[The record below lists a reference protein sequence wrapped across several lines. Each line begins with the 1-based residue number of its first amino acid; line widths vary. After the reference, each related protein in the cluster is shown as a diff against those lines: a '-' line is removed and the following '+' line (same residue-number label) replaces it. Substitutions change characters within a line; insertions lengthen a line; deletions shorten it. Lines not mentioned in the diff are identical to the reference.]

1 MNRKHF
7 FIMKVNPLKYRVA
20 NRNPVIIKQ
29 TEDSLVE
36 SEERYRIAI
45 EHSNDGVA
53 IVKGC
58 YHIFVNNKFLEIF
71 GYNNRDEII
80 GNQIYITVHPDDREM
95 VISINERRQRGED
108 VPSKYEFKGIKKDGT
123 TVFIEVSAAG
133 IIYRG
138 EPATLA
144 YLRDITEHKMMNDA
158 LKESERRYRDLV
170 ENALV
175 GIYAADING
184 CISYINNTFSIMF
197 GFDSREEMISIGL
210 ASRFKNHKDRRMF
223 VKTLLKAGKLN
234 NFELE
239 LLKKDG
245 QTINVLLNA
254 TSKDNIISGMVLDIT
269 EHKLSEQLL
278 RQSEEKYRNI
288 FENAVEGIFQST
300 EDGRFLSV
308 NPALAKMYGYGSPEE
323 FIASI
328 TDIEKQLYVNPW
340 ERLIFK
346 ELLEKNGIIER
357 FEIQVY
363 KKNRSKFWIS
373 FNARAVKDSNGLIL
387 YYEGTVEDITSR
399 KQAEEEKMR
408 LEAQLRQSQRMEAIG
423 QLAGGIAHDFNNV
436 LIGIKGIA
444 MRALKKTPSENP
456 LYDKLELILKGAQRG
471 HDLVKRILTF
481 SRKGESNFKPVRVGQ
496 IIRETVRMMQVS
508 VPPNIEI
515 SENILTKDDT
525 VLADQIQIYQVVLNL
540 CFNGVHA
547 MEDKGGMLK
556 VSLADE
562 SIDPSEHL
570 QHPGLK
576 KGDYLKITVSDT
588 GRGMTPETIKRIFD
602 PFFTTK
608 RPEDG
613 TGLGL
618 SVVKSIVKEHNG
630 LITVSSELSKGTSF
644 CVYLSKHH

>member
-1 MNRKHF
+1 
-7 FIMKVNPLKYRVA
+7 
-20 NRNPVIIKQ
+20 
-29 TEDSLVE
+29 
-36 SEERYRIAI
+36 
-45 EHSNDGVA
+45 
-53 IVKGC
+53 
-58 YHIFVNNKFLEIF
+58 
-71 GYNNRDEII
+71 
-80 GNQIYITVHPDDREM
+80 
-95 VISINERRQRGED
+95 GED

-357 FEIQVY
+357 FEIQAY
-363 KKNRSKFWIS
+363 KKNRSKIWIS
-373 FNARAVKDSNGLIL
+373 LNARAVKDSNGLIL

-547 MEDKGGMLK
+547 MEDKGGALK

-562 SIDPSEHL
+562 SVDPSEHL

-588 GRGMTPETIKRIFD
+588 GRGMTPETIERIFD

-644 CVYLSKHH
+644 CVYLSKNH

>member
-1 MNRKHF
+1 
-7 FIMKVNPLKYRVA
+7 MKVNPLKYRVA

-95 VISINERRQRGED
+95 VISINERRQKGED

-123 TVFIEVSAAG
+123 TVFVEVSAAG

>member
-1 MNRKHF
+1 
-7 FIMKVNPLKYRVA
+7 MKVNPLKYRVA

-184 CISYINNTFSIMF
+184 RISYINNTFSSMF

-588 GRGMTPETIKRIFD
+588 GRGMTPETIERIFD

>member
-1 MNRKHF
+1 
-7 FIMKVNPLKYRVA
+7 MKVNPLKYRVA

-300 EDGRFLSV
+300 EDGRYLSV

>member
-1 MNRKHF
+1 
-7 FIMKVNPLKYRVA
+7 MKVNPLKYRVA

-95 VISINERRQRGED
+95 VISINERRQKGED

-123 TVFIEVSAAG
+123 TVFVEVSAAG

-184 CISYINNTFSIMF
+184 RISYINNTFSSMF

-210 ASRFKNHKDRRMF
+210 ASRFKNHKDRRVF
-223 VKTLLKAGKLN
+223 VKTLLKAGKLS

-515 SENILTKDDT
+515 SENVLTKDDT

>member
-1 MNRKHF
+1 
-7 FIMKVNPLKYRVA
+7 MKVNPLKYRVA

-29 TEDSLVE
+29 TEDSLLE

-53 IVKGC
+53 IVKGR

-71 GYNNRDEII
+71 GYDSRDEIL

-95 VISINERRQRGED
+95 VISINERRQKGED

-123 TVFIEVSAAG
+123 TVFVEVSAAG

-184 CISYINNTFSIMF
+184 RISYINNTFSSMF

-210 ASRFKNHKDRRMF
+210 ASRFKNHKDRRVF
-223 VKTLLKAGKLN
+223 VKTLLKAGKLS

-300 EDGRFLSV
+300 EDGRYLSV

-323 FIASI
+323 VIAGI

-547 MEDKGGMLK
+547 MEDKGGALK

-562 SIDPSEHL
+562 SVDPSEHL

-588 GRGMTPETIKRIFD
+588 GRGMTPETIERIFD

-644 CVYLSKHH
+644 CVYLSKNH